1 VHTKEE
7 DKELQKSIIGRLVN
21 ALPFLV
27 IILILA
33 GWSAGFYALQA
44 SNPGEITESLRCLTF
59 FGGLVV
65 AILMGAL
72 IGTFLKRLVWK
83 MILKR
88 VRKHLN

>member
-21 ALPFLV
+21 TLPFLLT
-27 IILILA
+27 ILILG
-33 GWSAGFYALQA
+33 GWSAGFYALQT
-44 SNPGEITESLRCLTF
+44 SSPGEVSESLRCLTF

-65 AILMGAL
+65 AVLMGAL

-83 MILKR
+83 IILKQ
-88 VRKHLN
+88 VRKH